1 MEFRMREKAYILLL
15 LLFSLMA
22 YLEWGDSQR
31 MFLFELEAEVLR
43 KSWQDPLS
51 VLHPLTVLPF
61 AGQCILV
68 CTLFL
73 RTSHPHLVIAGMLM
87 LGLLI
92 YLLFFIGLLGA
103 SLKIIAC
110 ALPYTLLSLFV
121 GRYYRSR

>member
-1 MEFRMREKAYILLL
+1 MREKAYSLLL
-15 LLFSLMA
+15 LLFSWMA

-61 AGQCILV
+61 AGQCILLV
-68 CTLFL
+68 TLFQRVPSL
-73 RTSHPHLVIAGMLM
+73 RLIIYGMLM

-92 YLLFFIGLLGA
+92 YFLLFIGVVGG
-103 SLKIIAC
+103 SVKIMAG
-110 ALPYTLLSLFV
+110 ALPYTVLSIIV
-121 GRYYRSR
+121 WRYYRSK